1 MENNKRFANHVEQ
14 LILSEKLPQAGML
27 LLSFLRQYNAPSEE
41 VKNLEK
47 QVVVHINNLNDM
59 NHRLIQKTMEETEAA
74 RVEKSIWLGFQQING
89 QIRQL
94 NEVKFDFSKADK
106 NLEHIS
112 TYVPKPETWHNAG
125 WLPVA
130 IAGVIIAILFLI
142 GLNYNSGRIKERKAA
157 EQAVVDA
164 KNGVVGAHIEGVIA
178 YKLLEEKKIVG
189 ADGAMIMSIKSV
201 KGTANDLELI
211 VSILNKS
218 KTPIKNLNF
227 DLVDIAHKEKPILAL
242 EKAQDLGDIPIS
254 KDAPTEKKIHFNYA
268 VDDSRTFLLRG
279 TFMMDT
285 PIEKSIGVP
294 FDIR

>member
-1 MENNKRFANHVEQ
+1 MENNKTFTNHVEQ
-14 LILSEKLPQAGML
+14 LILSEKLPQAGVL
-27 LLSFLRQYNAPSEE
+27 LLSFLRQYNDPSSE

-47 QVVVHINNLNDM
+47 QVVVHINNLNDLK
-59 NHRLIQKTMEETEAA
+59 HRLIQKTIGETEAA
-74 RVEKSIWLGFQQING
+74 SIEKSIWIGFQQING

-94 NEVKFDFSKADK
+94 NERDFDFSKTDK
-106 NLEHIS
+106 LPEHIS
-112 TYVPKPETWHNAG
+112 TYVPNPETWLHAP
-125 WLPVA
+125 WLPIA
-130 IAGVIIAILFLI
+130 IAGVIVAILFLI
-142 GLNYNSGRIKERKAA
+142 GLNYNSGRNKERKAA
-157 EQAVVDA
+157 EKAVIDA
-164 KNGVVGAHIEGVIA
+164 KNGVVEARIEGVIG
-178 YKLLEEKKIVG
+178 YKLVEEKKIVG
-189 ADGAMIMSIKSV
+189 ADGALIMSIKSV
-201 KGTANDLELI
+201 KGTASDLELT

-254 KDAPTEKKIHFNYA
+254 TDAPTEKKIHFNYA

-279 TFMMDT
+279 TFLLDT